1 MDKPGWLADSIAKAD
16 GYYSPKGEKLKGEIL
31 TAEQIAEWNGVEMLV
46 EADPVVE
53 AEPILEAPVTQD
65 DFEDM
70 SKRELEQVG
79 RAHGIEL
86 DRREKK
92 SSLIEQLK
100 AKISE

>member
-1 MDKPGWLADSIAKAD
+1 MVNKPGWLEDSVAHTD

-31 TAEQIAEWNGVEMLV
+31 THEQMAEWNGTAAPVAEEPKVEM
-46 EADPVVE
+46 
-53 AEPILEAPVTQD
+53 ILEAPVNMNNLQ
-65 DFEDM
+65 DM

-92 SSLIEQLK
+92 SSLIGQLK
-100 AKISE
+100 EVMD